1 MLRMIF
7 ASWHF
12 QYCVQCEIFLSCFAK
27 YCEKGITQRF
37 FQHKL
42 FGDYLENFQV
52 YFVIQFAKTC
62 LMLCFQSCMC
72 IFVGNLW
79 FYFHSILL
87 ILNQYFHFFK
97 FGQILRIIW
106 KTVCHNFVLY
116 FLHKGN
122 VLCENSC
129 SDKSWKISRNNSSNL
144 LFCTLLLRFLFY
156 NHTTCIQTLRMQK
169 PNYIW
174 YFNSWVS
181 LFVTI
186 PVHFNYGSQIIF
198 LKQGKSSYTV
208 DRLQLLVSS
217 IYKT

>member
-1 MLRMIF
+1 MF
-7 ASWHF
+7 
-12 QYCVQCEIFLSCFAK
+12 
-27 YCEKGITQRF
+27 
-37 FQHKL
+37 
-42 FGDYLENFQV
+42 
-52 YFVIQFAKTC
+52 
-62 LMLCFQSCMC
+62 
-72 IFVGNLW
+72 
-79 FYFHSILL
+79 SILYVCFCWKPL
-87 ILNQYFHFFK
+87 IFFPFNSTYFKSIFSFFK
-97 FGQILRIIW
+97 FGQILLIIW
-106 KTVCHNFVLY
+106 KTVCHNFVQY
-116 FLHKGN
+116 FLHMGN